1 MNEEKEKKPG
11 QVKGGLARAEAL
23 TPEER
28 KAIARK
34 AALVRWDGNI
44 PKASH
49 DGSFKIGT
57 AKIFAAVL
65 PDGKRLLNQ
74 ATFMRA
80 IGRARSPKA
89 GTGVLST
96 VDGTPFFLQAEALKS
111 FISED
116 LLKSTTPI
124 FFRDVSGKKMV
135 GYDAELL
142 PKVADV
148 YLKMRDSYR
157 SENKSIPQQYQHII
171 HACDVVMRGLAH
183 VGIVGLVDEATGY
196 QKVRDEIALQAILDQ
211 FLKKEFAAWAK
222 RFPDEFYRQIFRL
235 RKWTWKGMKD
245 NRPQVVAN
253 YTKNIVY
260 ARLAPRILKELE
272 KRNPIDENGRR
283 KSKHHQWLTEDI
295 GHPALA
301 QHLHAVIGLMR
312 ASDSWSEF
320 KRMLDRSF
328 PKREDSLQ
336 MELFN
341 DPADPIGTRA

>member
-1 MNEEKEKKPG
+1 MGEENVKSPG

-34 AALVRWDGNI
+34 AALVRWSGNI
-44 PKASH
+44 SQASH
-49 DGSFKIGT
+49 DGSFKIGS
-57 AKIFAAVL
+57 AEVFAAVL
-65 PDGKRLLNQ
+65 PNGKRLLNQ

-96 VDGTPFFLQAEALKS
+96 VDGTPFFLQAEALKP

-116 LLKSTTPI
+116 LLKSTTPV

-157 SENKSIPQQYQHII
+157 SEGKPIPKQYLHIV

-196 QKVRDEIALQAILDQ
+196 QKVRDEMALQAILDQ

-272 KRNPIDENGRR
+272 KRNPIVENGRR

-312 ASDSWSEF
+312 ASDSWLEF

-328 PKREDSLQ
+328 PRREDSLQ

-341 DPADPIGTRA
+341 DPADPIGTMT